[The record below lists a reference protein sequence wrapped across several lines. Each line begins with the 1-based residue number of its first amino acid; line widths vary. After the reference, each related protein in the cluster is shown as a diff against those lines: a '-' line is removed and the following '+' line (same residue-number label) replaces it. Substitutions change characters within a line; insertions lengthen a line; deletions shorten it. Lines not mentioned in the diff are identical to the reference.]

1 MNKLEETR
9 KNAVHYKAI
18 GYTDFHVSRDEE
30 IPWEIA
36 TSCEPG
42 GSHRLD
48 ISTSVHFKGVDPET
62 GFKFSW
68 HWDLEPWSANGKG
81 HYELDVAG
89 ARQVMRKLPAACK
102 RSFESY
108 LQSCIK
114 AVRKKGEEW
123 DAITKSQFDYA
134 KSLESILRS

>member
-18 GYTDFHVSRDEE
+18 GQTEFWLSRGDEE
-30 IPWEIA
+30 MPWEIA
-36 TSCEPG
+36 ASCEPG
-42 GSHRLD
+42 GSHRME
-48 ISTSVHFKGVDPET
+48 IATSVRFAGTDPET

-68 HWDLEPWSANGKG
+68 SWDLEPWNANGKG

-89 ARQVMRKLPAACK
+89 AKAVMRKLPERCRKA
-102 RSFESY
+102 FERY
-108 LQSCIK
+108 LQDCIK

-123 DAITKSQFDYA
+123 EAVTQSQFKYA
-134 KSLESILRS
+134 KSLESILS